1 MESMTKIKTKK
12 KQQSNDSCLALLCFT
27 IESLRMIFIFLR
39 YSQSQRNTQLT
50 IFHQISIILTLI
62 ISLSSCQFNARNYP
76 DPRID
81 PFSCRLI
88 LPGQVCDPAEIL
100 TPDERRILNEKITRL
115 QQITANIKNTS
126 PACADT
132 TRNTNLHIVIALMEK
147 LGAPDNIISRDSL
160 NIEKFTNQLRS
171 KYQNYQDSLL
181 CDTLVLIVNS
191 RSDRQVFTVAG
202 RDAKLS
208 QDVLQTAFHRSVGHF
223 RLGNYAQ
230 GFEGMVEYIVSA
242 YGSAHIVQTPAIG
255 DGVFPTNTQT
265 LSTFPSSS
273 GTGQFTAIQ
282 GVRQKTNI
290 NKLERFDF
298 DEIPEEERLWVRILV
313 KALAQ
318 CGDDLS
324 NLTFHVK
331 AIAEEAMDISLKLIS
346 DLHYNKIEEELQNT
360 DKESKDREKAWLR
373 MKPYLENLY
382 SKYKEMPNNLDQCP
396 ERKT

>member
-1 MESMTKIKTKK
+1 
-12 KQQSNDSCLALLCFT
+12 
-27 IESLRMIFIFLR
+27 MIVPV
-39 YSQSQRNTQLT
+39 TG
-50 IFHQISIILTLI
+50 
-62 ISLSSCQFNARNYP
+62 QFNARNYP
-76 DPRID
+76 DPRMD

-88 LPGQVCDPAEIL
+88 LPGQVCDPAEVL

-115 QQITANIKNTS
+115 QQITSNIKNSS

-147 LGAPDNIISRDSL
+147 LGTIPTDAISRDSP

-171 KYQNYQDSLL
+171 KFQNYQDSLL

-223 RLGNYAQ
+223 RLGSYAQ
-230 GFEGMVEYIVSA
+230 GLEGMVEYIVSA

-255 DGVFPTNTQT
+255 DGIFPTNTQPFSS
-265 LSTFPSSS
+265 LPSSS

-290 NKLERFDF
+290 NKLEKFDF
-298 DEIPEEERLWVRILV
+298 EDIPEEDRLWVRILV
-313 KALAQ
+313 KALTQ
-318 CGDDLS
+318 CGDD
-324 NLTFHVK
+324 NLTLHVK

-346 DLHYNKIEEELQNT
+346 DLRYNKIEEELQNT
-360 DKESKDREKAWLR
+360 DKESKDREKAWLSLN
-373 MKPYLENLY
+373 PYLENLN
-382 SKYKEMPNNLDQCP
+382 SKYKEIHKNLDHCP
-396 ERKT
+396 ERRTESFLRL

>member
-1 MESMTKIKTKK
+1 
-12 KQQSNDSCLALLCFT
+12 
-27 IESLRMIFIFLR
+27 
-39 YSQSQRNTQLT
+39 
-50 IFHQISIILTLI
+50 
-62 ISLSSCQFNARNYP
+62 
-76 DPRID
+76 
-81 PFSCRLI
+81 
-88 LPGQVCDPAEIL
+88 
-100 TPDERRILNEKITRL
+100 
-115 QQITANIKNTS
+115 
-126 PACADT
+126 
-132 TRNTNLHIVIALMEK
+132 
-147 LGAPDNIISRDSL
+147 
-160 NIEKFTNQLRS
+160 
-171 KYQNYQDSLL
+171 
-181 CDTLVLIVNS
+181 
-191 RSDRQVFTVAG
+191 
-202 RDAKLS
+202 
-208 QDVLQTAFHRSVGHF
+208 
-223 RLGNYAQ
+223 
-230 GFEGMVEYIVSA
+230 MVEYIVSA